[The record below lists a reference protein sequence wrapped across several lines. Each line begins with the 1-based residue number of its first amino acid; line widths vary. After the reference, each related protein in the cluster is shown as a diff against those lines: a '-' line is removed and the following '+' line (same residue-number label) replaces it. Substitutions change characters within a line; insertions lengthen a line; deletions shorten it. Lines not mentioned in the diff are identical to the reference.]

1 MKHKS
6 HLPEARSR
14 NWIHV
19 IWTTLDAMPRIPV
32 KKRHKL
38 LLFLQNY
45 CKEKQIYLD
54 VANALEDHV
63 HLLLMLNPKQS
74 LSSVIRDLKR
84 AAEQYLKEEK
94 LWEKDY
100 RAYSLSSAKIP
111 YLRRR
116 IRRQEKIH
124 RHVSLEQELWE
135 LEPLGRGNE
144 CLPIAWVKGIG

>member
-1 MKHKS
+1 MKHKLY
-6 HLPEARSR
+6 LPEARSHT
-14 NWIHV
+14 WIHV
-19 IWTTLDAMPRIPV
+19 IWTTRDAMPRIPPR
-32 KKRHKL
+32 KRHKL
-38 LLFLQNY
+38 LLFLLDHCRNADV
-45 CKEKQIYLD
+45 YLD

-74 LSSVIRDLKR
+74 LSNVIRKMKA
-84 AAEQYLKEEK
+84 AAEQYLREK
-94 LWEKDY
+94 SLWEKDY
-100 RAYSLSSAKIP
+100 RAYSLSTAKIP

-124 RHVSLEQELWE
+124 RLISLEQELWE

>member
-1 MKHKS
+1 MKHS
-6 HLPEARSR
+6 LYLPEARSR
-14 NWIHV
+14 TWIHV

-32 KKRHKL
+32 RKRQKF
-38 LLFLQNY
+38 LLFLLKY
-45 CKEKQIYLD
+45 CQDEEIYLD

-74 LSSVIRDLKR
+74 LSAVVRNIKE
-84 AAEQYLKEEK
+84 AAEQYLREEM

-100 RAYSLSSAKIP
+100 RAYSLSPAKIP

-124 RHVSLEQELWE
+124 RLISLEQEL
-135 LEPLGRGNE
+135 
-144 CLPIAWVKGIG
+144 

>member
-1 MKHKS
+1 MKYIS
-6 HLPEARSR
+6 YLPEARTR
-14 NWIHV
+14 TWIHL
-19 IWTTLDAMPRIPV
+19 IWTTRDAMPRISA
-32 KKRHKL
+32 KKRQNL
-38 LLFLQNY
+38 LLFFYAHCQK
-45 CKEKQIYLD
+45 KEVYLD
-54 VANALEDHV
+54 VANVLPDHV
-63 HLLLMLNPKQS
+63 HLLLMLNPKRS
-74 LSSVIRDLKR
+74 LSDVARELKG
-84 AAEQYLKEEK
+84 AAEQYLREEK

-124 RHVSLEQELWE
+124 QLISLEQDLWE

>member
-1 MKHKS
+1 MKHS
-6 HLPEARSR
+6 LYLPEARSR
-14 NWIHV
+14 TWIHV

-32 KKRHKL
+32 RKRQKF
-38 LLFLQNY
+38 LLFLLKY
-45 CKEKQIYLD
+45 CQDEEIYLD

-74 LSSVIRDLKR
+74 LSAVVRNIKE
-84 AAEQYLKEEK
+84 AAEQYLREEM

-100 RAYSLSSAKIP
+100 RAYSLSPAKIP

-124 RHVSLEQELWE
+124 RLISLKQELWE

>member
-1 MKHKS
+1 MKHS
-6 HLPEARSR
+6 LYLPEARSR
-14 NWIHV
+14 TWIHV

-32 KKRHKL
+32 RKRQKF
-38 LLFLQNY
+38 LLFLLKY
-45 CKEKQIYLD
+45 CQDEEIYLD

-74 LSSVIRDLKR
+74 LSAVVRNIKE
-84 AAEQYLKEEK
+84 AAEQYLREEM

-100 RAYSLSSAKIP
+100 RAYSLSPAKIP

-124 RHVSLEQELWE
+124 RLISLEQELWE